1 MEEER
6 VMTSRPIR
14 RLAAAAACAVAALA
28 VAACG
33 GSDSGSGSSSSAAGS
48 TSTATASGGAG
59 IDEATTQ
66 LSKYVGGTAGAADKS
81 KSAITFGMIN
91 DEGGVPSFP
100 EGSAAADAAVKML
113 NEKLG
118 GVDGHPVKI
127 VTCKV
132 ASGEEQG
139 QACAQKFLNDSS
151 ISGVLEVA
159 LPIGGQAFHQT
170 MAGKKPVIMTTPNT
184 IASATGKNSYGISAG
199 VFGTSPGFVGYAT
212 QFLKAKTVS
221 LLFPND
227 DSTAQLAAKQIQQGF
242 TKAGVKVTTGG
253 FKSAAT
259 DLLAPVTASG
269 AARTDATVALLPT
282 PPACIAGAKAFQQAG
297 VTKPVLALGLCINE
311 PVKKALGDFA
321 KWTYVFG
328 NVNPTDPDDP
338 DAAAFVAGMKQYA
351 PEGNT
356 GGFAIHSFMGVLAMA
371 KIAADAGADGLTPKT
386 FADAAKA
393 YRGPTPGL
401 STTLHDPGYIPD
413 LSAMMTLGTRDYTYQ
428 GNGAFKDATGGK
440 WVSG

>member
-1 MEEER
+1 MR
-6 VMTSRPIR
+6 SRPIR
-14 RLAAAAACAVAALA
+14 GLAAAAACVVAAFA

-33 GSDSGSGSSSSAAGS
+33 GSDSGSSSSGS
-48 TSTATASGGAG
+48 TSSTSSNASAG
-59 IDEATTQ
+59 LDQATTQ
-66 LSKYVGGTAGAADKS
+66 LSKYVGGTAGAADSS
-81 KSAITFGMIN
+81 KSTITFGMIN

-100 EGSAAADAAVKML
+100 EGSTAADAAVKFL

-118 GVDGHPVKI
+118 GVGGHPVKV

-139 QACAQKFLNDSS
+139 QACAQRFLNDKAVT
-151 ISGVLEVA
+151 GVLEVA
-159 LPIGGQAFHQT
+159 LPIGGGAFHQT

-184 IASATGKNSYGISAG
+184 IGSATGKNSYGISSG
-199 VFGTSPGFVGYAT
+199 VFGTSPGFVGYAS

-242 TKAGVKVTTGG
+242 QKAGVKVTTGG
-253 FKSAAT
+253 FKGAAT

-269 AARTDATVALLPT
+269 ATRTDATVALLPT

-297 VTKPVLALGLCINE
+297 VNKPILALGLCINE

-328 NVNPTDPDDP
+328 NVNPTDPN
-338 DAAAFVAGMKQYA
+338 DADAKAFTAAMKQYA
-351 PEGNT
+351 PEANT

-371 KIAADAGADGLTPKT
+371 KLANDAGADSLTPEK
-386 FADAAKA
+386 FAAAAKA

-401 STTLHDPGYIPD
+401 STALHPAGYIPD
-413 LSAMMTLGTRDYTYQ
+413 LPAMMTLGTRDYTYQ
-428 GNGAFKDATGGK
+428 GNGSFKDATGGK

>member
-1 MEEER
+1 MIHAGKFWQGLALDALHPSGSLPDRSQWRRE
-6 VMTSRPIR
+6 VMRSRPIR
-14 RLAAAAACAVAALA
+14 GLAAATACVFAAFV

-33 GSDSGSGSSSSAAGS
+33 GSGSGSGSRSSSGGS
-48 TSTATASGGAG
+48 TSSASSNANAG
-59 IDEATTQ
+59 LDQATTQ
-66 LSKYVGGTAGAADKS
+66 LSKYGGGTAGAADSS
-81 KSAITFGMIN
+81 KSPITFGMIN

-100 EGSAAADAAVKML
+100 EGSAAADAAVKFL

-118 GVDGHPVKI
+118 GVAGHPVKV

-139 QACAQKFLNDSS
+139 QACAQRFLNDKSVT
-151 ISGVLEVA
+151 GVLEVA

-212 QFLKAKTVS
+212 QFLHAKTVS

-253 FKSAAT
+253 SKPPAPA
-259 DLLAPVTASG
+259 LLAPVTAWG
-269 AARTDATVALLPT
+269 ATRTAPPVALLPP

-297 VTKPVLALGLCINE
+297 VSKPVLALGLCINE
-311 PVKKALGDFA
+311 PVK
-321 KWTYVFG
+321 
-328 NVNPTDPDDP
+328 
-338 DAAAFVAGMKQYA
+338 
-351 PEGNT
+351 
-356 GGFAIHSFMGVLAMA
+356 
-371 KIAADAGADGLTPKT
+371 
-386 FADAAKA
+386 
-393 YRGPTPGL
+393 
-401 STTLHDPGYIPD
+401 
-413 LSAMMTLGTRDYTYQ
+413 
-428 GNGAFKDATGGK
+428 
-440 WVSG
+440 

>member
-1 MEEER
+1 MR
-6 VMTSRPIR
+6 G
-14 RLAAAAACAVAALA
+14 LAAAMACVFAALA

-33 GSDSGSGSSSSAAGS
+33 DSDSSSSSSSSSSGTSSSAASG
-48 TSTATASGGAG
+48 GGAG
-59 IDEATTQ
+59 LDKATSQ
-66 LSKYVGGTAGAADKS
+66 LSKYVGGTPGAADSS

-100 EGSAAADAAVKML
+100 EGSAAADAAVKFL

-118 GVDGHPVKI
+118 GVDGHPVKL

-139 QACAQKFLNDSS
+139 QTCAQRFLNDRSLT
-151 ISGVLEVA
+151 GVLEVA

-184 IASATGKNSYGISAG
+184 VASATGKNSYGISAG
-199 VFGTSPGFVGYAT
+199 VFGTSPGFVGYAS

-227 DSTAQLAAKQIQQGF
+227 DSTAQLAAKQIRQGF
-242 TKAGVKVTTGG
+242 AKAGVKVTTGG

-269 AARTDATVALLPT
+269 ATRTDATVALLPT

-297 VTKPVLALGLCINE
+297 VSKPILALGLCINE

-328 NVNPTDPDDP
+328 NVNPTAPDDP
-338 DAAAFVAGMKQYA
+338 DAAAFTAAMKQYA

-371 KIAADAGADGLTPKT
+371 KLAGDAGADALTPEK
-386 FADAAKA
+386 FAAAAKA
-393 YRGPTPGL
+393 YRGPTPAL
-401 STTLHDPGYIPD
+401 STTLHPPGYIPD
-413 LSAMMTLGTRDYTYQ
+413 LSAMMTLGTRDYTYE
-428 GNGAFKDATGGK
+428 GNGQFKDATGGK